1 MFFAYA
7 LFGSA
12 WAYICYKHLTE
23 LLPIQVRIL
32 VNKGIS
38 INLSHICYAV
48 LSIRSD
54 RLSCHRDGSKLGYVT
69 TFTLEGDV
77 CLRAGSIL

>member
-23 LLPIQVRIL
+23 LLPIQVR
-32 VNKGIS
+32 
-38 INLSHICYAV
+38 
-48 LSIRSD
+48 
-54 RLSCHRDGSKLGYVT
+54 
-69 TFTLEGDV
+69 
-77 CLRAGSIL
+77 CLIKKEF